1 MTCWFYEKQIGC
13 WASTHVLSY
22 NRQMLLLNVCDLT
35 NNHRSQMKEY
45 TDKPSMGSQIRLEP
59 MLAPATECPML
70 FYLLRLLDRMHK
82 YCILQDL
89 SHWPDM
95 D

>member
-1 MTCWFYEKQIGC
+1 
-13 WASTHVLSY
+13 
-22 NRQMLLLNVCDLT
+22 
-35 NNHRSQMKEY
+35 MKEY
-45 TDKPSMGSQIRLEP
+45 TDKPSMDSQLRLEP
-59 MLAPATECPML
+59 MLAPATECRML